1 MVVEA
6 AWAPALVY
14 LRLAL
19 VQRRV
24 LRPRLKLVGHADLS
38 TGSRRPVEAVFWA
51 IVSAPTV
58 SFVTIVPPI
67 VARAIIVVVVSRIP
81 IVAAVA
87 WAAARVLAAVSVM
100 GAASVL
106 GAARVLGAAS
116 VLARPIRAGSLLVT
130 SAVDEVARCG
140 LLGVSGRF
148 VGELPG
154 PLL

>member
-6 AWAPALVY
+6 ARAPALGDP
-14 LRLAL
+14 RLAL

-38 TGSRRPVEAVFWA
+38 TGSRRPVETVFWA
-51 IVSAPTV
+51 IVSAPTA
-58 SFVTIVPPI
+58 SFVTIVPSM
-67 VARAIIVVVVSRIP
+67 VACAIIVVVVATRIP

-87 WAAARVLAAVSVM
+87 LAAPRFLAAVSVM
-100 GAASVL
+100 
-106 GAARVLGAAS
+106 GAAS
-116 VLARPIRAGSLLVT
+116 VLARPIRAGSLLVA
-130 SAVDEVARCG
+130 SAVDEIARCG

>member
-6 AWAPALVY
+6 ARAPALGGP
-14 LRLAL
+14 RLAL

-58 SFVTIVPPI
+58 PFVTIVPPI
-67 VARAIIVVVVSRIP
+67 VARAIVVVVATRIP

-87 WAAARVLAAVSVM
+87 WAATSVLAAM
-100 GAASVL
+100 SVL
-106 GAARVLGAAS
+106 AAAS
-116 VLARPIRAGSLLVT
+116 VLARPIGAGSLLVA
-130 SAVDEVARCG
+130 SAVDEIARCG

>member
-6 AWAPALVY
+6 ARAPALGDP
-14 LRLAL
+14 RLAL

-24 LRPRLKLVGHADLS
+24 LRLVGHADLS

-51 IVSAPTV
+51 IVSAPTA
-58 SFVTIVPPI
+58 SFVTIVPSI
-67 VARAIIVVVVSRIP
+67 VACTIIVVVATRIP

-87 WAAARVLAAVSVM
+87 LATSIFLAAVSVV

-106 GAARVLGAAS
+106 GAAS
-116 VLARPIRAGSLLVT
+116 FLARPIRAGSLLVA

>member
-51 IVSAPTV
+51 IVSAPTA
-58 SFVTIVPPI
+58 SFVTIVPSM
-67 VARAIIVVVVSRIP
+67 VACAIIVVVVATRIP

-87 WAAARVLAAVSVM
+87 LAAPRFLAAVSVM
-100 GAASVL
+100 
-106 GAARVLGAAS
+106 GAAS
-116 VLARPIRAGSLLVT
+116 VLARPIRAGSLLVA
-130 SAVDEVARCG
+130 SAVDEIARCG

>member
-6 AWAPALVY
+6 ARAPALEDP
-14 LRLAL
+14 RLAL

-24 LRPRLKLVGHADLS
+24 LRPRLKLVGHADLA

-51 IVSAPTV
+51 IVSAPTA
-58 SFVTIVPPI
+58 SFVTIVPSI
-67 VARAIIVVVVSRIP
+67 VACTIIVVVATRIP

-87 WAAARVLAAVSVM
+87 WAAAVVLATVSV
-100 GAASVL
+100 V
-106 GAARVLGAAS
+106 GAAS
-116 VLARPIRAGSLLVT
+116 VLARPIRAGSLLVA

-140 LLGVSGRF
+140 LLVVSGRF

>member
-6 AWAPALVY
+6 ARAPALGDP
-14 LRLAL
+14 RLAL

-67 VARAIIVVVVSRIP
+67 VARAIVVVVVATRIP

-87 WAAARVLAAVSVM
+87 WAAARVLAAVSV
-100 GAASVL
+100 V
-106 GAARVLGAAS
+106 GAAS
-116 VLARPIRAGSLLVT
+116 VLARPIRAGSLMVA
-130 SAVDEVARCG
+130 SAIGEVARCG
-140 LLGVSGRF
+140 LLGGSGRF

-154 PLL
+154 PFL

>member
-6 AWAPALVY
+6 ARAPALGDP
-14 LRLAL
+14 RLAL

-51 IVSAPTV
+51 IVSAPTA
-58 SFVTIVPPI
+58 SFVTIVPSI
-67 VARAIIVVVVSRIP
+67 VACAIIVVVATRIP

-87 WAAARVLAAVSVM
+87 LATSRFLAAVSVM

-116 VLARPIRAGSLLVT
+116 VLARPIRAGSLLVA

>member
-6 AWAPALVY
+6 ARAPALGDP
-14 LRLAL
+14 RLAL

-67 VARAIIVVVVSRIP
+67 VARAIIVVVATRIP
-81 IVAAVA
+81 SVAAVA
-87 WAAARVLAAVSVM
+87 WAAARVLAAVSV
-100 GAASVL
+100 V
-106 GAARVLGAAS
+106 GAAS
-116 VLARPIRAGSLLVT
+116 VLARPLRAGSLLVA

-140 LLGVSGRF
+140 LLGGSGRF

>member
-6 AWAPALVY
+6 ARAPALGDP
-14 LRLAL
+14 RLAL

-67 VARAIIVVVVSRIP
+67 VARAIVVVVATRIP
-81 IVAAVA
+81 IVVAVA
-87 WAAARVLAAVSVM
+87 WAAARVLAAVSV
-100 GAASVL
+100 V
-106 GAARVLGAAS
+106 GAAS
-116 VLARPIRAGSLLVT
+116 VLARPIRAGSLLVA

-140 LLGVSGRF
+140 LLGGSGRF

>member
-6 AWAPALVY
+6 ARAPALGDP
-14 LRLAL
+14 RLAL

-51 IVSAPTV
+51 IVSAPTA
-58 SFVTIVPPI
+58 SFVTIVPSI
-67 VARAIIVVVVSRIP
+67 VACTIIVVVATRIP

-87 WAAARVLAAVSVM
+87 WAAARVLSAVSV
-100 GAASVL
+100 V
-106 GAARVLGAAS
+106 GAAS
-116 VLARPIRAGSLLVT
+116 VLARPIRAGSLMVA
-130 SAVDEVARCG
+130 SAIGEVARCG
-140 LLGVSGRF
+140 LLGGSGRF

>member
-6 AWAPALVY
+6 ARAPALGDP
-14 LRLAL
+14 RLAL

-51 IVSAPTV
+51 IVSAPTA
-58 SFVTIVPPI
+58 SFVTIVPSI
-67 VARAIIVVVVSRIP
+67 VACAIIVVVATRIP
-81 IVAAVA
+81 IVVAVA
-87 WAAARVLAAVSVM
+87 WAAARVLAAVSV
-100 GAASVL
+100 V
-106 GAARVLGAAS
+106 GAAS
-116 VLARPIRAGSLLVT
+116 VLARPIRAGSLLVA

>member
-38 TGSRRPVEAVFWA
+38 PGSRRPVEAVFWA

-67 VARAIIVVVVSRIP
+67 VARAIIVVVATRSP

-87 WAAARVLAAVSVM
+87 WAAARVLAAVSV
-100 GAASVL
+100 V
-106 GAARVLGAAS
+106 GAAS
-116 VLARPIRAGSLLVT
+116 VLARPIRAGSLLVA
-130 SAVDEVARCG
+130 SAIREVARCG
-140 LLGVSGRF
+140 LLGGSGRF

>member
-6 AWAPALVY
+6 ARAPALVY

-67 VARAIIVVVVSRIP
+67 VARAIVVVVATRIP

-87 WAAARVLAAVSVM
+87 WAAARVLAAVSV
-100 GAASVL
+100 V
-106 GAARVLGAAS
+106 GAAS
-116 VLARPIRAGSLLVT
+116 VLARPIRAGSLLVA
-130 SAVDEVARCG
+130 SAVSEVARCG
-140 LLGVSGRF
+140 LLGGSGRF

-154 PLL
+154 PFL

>member
-6 AWAPALVY
+6 ARAPALGDP
-14 LRLAL
+14 RLAL

-51 IVSAPTV
+51 IVSAPTA

-67 VARAIIVVVVSRIP
+67 VARAVIVVVATRIP

-87 WAAARVLAAVSVM
+87 WAAARVLAAVSV
-100 GAASVL
+100 V
-106 GAARVLGAAS
+106 GAAS
-116 VLARPIRAGSLLVT
+116 VLARPIRAMSLLVT
-130 SAVDEVARCG
+130 SAVDEIARCG

>member
-6 AWAPALVY
+6 ARAPALGDP
-14 LRLAL
+14 RLAP

-24 LRPRLKLVGHADLS
+24 LRLVGHADLS

-51 IVSAPTV
+51 IVSAPTASV
-58 SFVTIVPPI
+58 VTIVPSIGACP
-67 VARAIIVVVVSRIP
+67 IIVVVATRIP

-87 WAAARVLAAVSVM
+87 WSTPRFLATVSVM
-100 GAASVL
+100 
-106 GAARVLGAAS
+106 GAAS
-116 VLARPIRAGSLLVT
+116 VLARPIRAMSLLVT
-130 SAVDEVARCG
+130 SAVDEIARCG